1 MYNNV
6 NFEVKWSNRGADQAD
21 KYADIGGA
29 VEDEDEGSDDPNLQL
44 ELNAFRAQWMS
55 ELKPSS
61 GAGGTSERLLRAK
74 GLRRT
79 QDIAREQK
87 ATELFLRAVQEEQN
101 GAVYEAIKFYR
112 MAMQL
117 VPDIEFKINYS
128 RPPDA
133 DRVGGNYT
141 EDSDVD
147 GDIEDLLGY
156 FEQQLTLESSSPK
169 ICTPELEMTQTHISA
184 LPLEILMFIFR
195 WVVSSELD
203 MRALEQLSLV
213 CRGFYVCA
221 RDPEIWRLAC
231 FRVWGWNC
239 IKVGPF
245 KSWREMFLQRPH
257 VRFDGVYI
265 SKTSYIRQGEE
276 SLDGFYRA
284 WHHVEYYRYLRFF
297 PDGHVMM
304 LTTPEDPLSVVPRLR
319 TRNTRMDSV
328 LHGHF
333 RLSQETDNQTKV
345 FAVVCK
351 KKEDKGAEIQRNR
364 FCRRN
369 PAPEAEHIFHV
380 GLHVSSGGRQSLSKL
395 AWIHHSCHITYKL
408 TGETVVTTFDLDT
421 MYSPFSLARVKSF
434 TAFSEQPL

>member
-1 MYNNV
+1 M
-6 NFEVKWSNRGADQAD
+6 ADD
-21 KYADIGGA
+21 DTVIGGTL
-29 VEDEDEGSDDPNLQL
+29 EDEDESSDDPNLQV

-61 GAGGTSERLLRAK
+61 GATGISDRLQRAR
-74 GLRRT
+74 GVRRN
-79 QDIAREQK
+79 QDIAREEK

-133 DRVGGNYT
+133 DRGGGNYM
-141 EDSDVD
+141 EDSDTD
-147 GDIEDLLGY
+147 GEIEDLLAY
-156 FEQQLTLESSSPK
+156 FEQQLSLESSFPK
-169 ICTPELEMTQTHISA
+169 ICIPELEVTQTHISA
-184 LPLEILMFIFR
+184 LPREILMYIFR

-203 MRALEQLSLV
+203 MRALEQLSSV
-213 CRGFYVCA
+213 CRGFYICA
-221 RDPEIWRLAC
+221 RDPEIWRSAC
-231 FRVWGWNC
+231 LRVWGRNC
-239 IKVGPF
+239 TKLVPF
-245 KSWREMFLQRPH
+245 KSWREMFLQRPR

-265 SKTSYIRQGEE
+265 SKTTYIRQGEE

-297 PDGHVMM
+297 PDGFVLM

-328 LHGHF
+328 LLGHF

-345 FAVVCK
+345 FAVVSKKK
-351 KKEDKGAEIQRNR
+351 KKEEKATEFQRNR

-369 PAPEAEHIFHV
+369 QAPEAEHTFHV
-380 GLHVSSGGRQSLSKL
+380 GLHLASRGRQNFSKL
-395 AWIHHSCHITYKL
+395 VWIHHSCHITYRL
-408 TGETVVTTFDLDT
+408 TGETVITTFDLDG
-421 MYSPFSLARVKSF
+421 MYSPFFFARVKSY

>member
-1 MYNNV
+1 MAEEN
-6 NFEVKWSNRGADQAD
+6 
-21 KYADIGGA
+21 ADIGGTI
-29 VEDEDEGSDDPNLQL
+29 EDEDESSDDPNLQV

-55 ELKPSS
+55 ELKPNS
-61 GAGGTSERLLRAK
+61 GASGTSDPFLRAK

-79 QDIAREQK
+79 QDVAREEK
-87 ATELFLRAVQEEQN
+87 ATELFLRAVQEEQD
-101 GAVYEAIKFYR
+101 GAFYEAIKFYR

-117 VPDIEFKINYS
+117 VPDIEFKVHYS

-133 DRVGGNYT
+133 DRVGGNYMQ
-141 EDSDVD
+141 DSDAD
-147 GDIEDLLGY
+147 GEIEDLLAY
-156 FEQQLTLESSSPK
+156 FEQQLTLESAFPK
-169 ICTPELEMTQTHISA
+169 ICNPEFEMTQVHISA
-184 LPLEILMFIFR
+184 LPREILMYIFR
-195 WVVSSELD
+195 WVVSSDLD

-213 CRGFYVCA
+213 CRGFYICA

-231 FRVWGWNC
+231 LRVWGRNC
-239 IKVGPF
+239 TKLGLF
-245 KSWREMFLQRPH
+245 KSWRAMFLQRPR
-257 VRFDGVYI
+257 VRFDGIYI

-297 PDGHVMM
+297 PDGHVIM
-304 LTTPEDPLSVVPRLR
+304 LTTPEEPLCVVPRLR

-328 LHGHF
+328 LLGHF

-351 KKEDKGAEIQRNR
+351 KKEEKTTEFQRNR

-369 PAPEAEHIFHV
+369 PAQEAEHSFHV
-380 GLHVSSGGRQSLSKL
+380 GLHLSSGGRQSSNKL
-395 AWIHHSCHITYKL
+395 VWIHHSCHITYKL
-408 TGETVVTTFDLDT
+408 TGETVVTAFDLDR
-421 MYSPFSLARVKSF
+421 MYTPFFFARVKSY

>member
-1 MYNNV
+1 M
-6 NFEVKWSNRGADQAD
+6 ADEN
-21 KYADIGGA
+21 ADIGGML
-29 VEDEDEGSDDPNLQL
+29 EDEDESSDDPNLQV

-61 GAGGTSERLLRAK
+61 GASGLSDRVLRAK
-74 GLRRT
+74 GVKRT
-79 QDIAREQK
+79 QEIAREEK

-112 MAMQL
+112 LAMQL
-117 VPDIEFKINYS
+117 VPDIEFKINYN
-128 RPPDA
+128 RPPDS
-133 DRVGGNYT
+133 DRVGGKYL
-141 EDSDVD
+141 EDNDAD
-147 GDIEDLLGY
+147 GEIEDLLAY
-156 FEQQLTLESSSPK
+156 FEQQLSLESSFPK
-169 ICTPELEMTQTHISA
+169 ICMPELEVTQIHISA
-184 LPLEILMFIFR
+184 LPREILMYIFR
-195 WVVSSELD
+195 WVVSSDLD

-213 CRGFYVCA
+213 CRGFYICA

-231 FRVWGWNC
+231 IRVWGRNC
-239 IKVGPF
+239 TKVLPF
-245 KSWREMFLQRPH
+245 KTWREMFLQRPH

-297 PDGHVMM
+297 PDGHVVM
-304 LTTPEDPLSVVPRLR
+304 LTTPEDPLSVIPRLR
-319 TRNTRMDSV
+319 TRNSRMDSV
-328 LHGHF
+328 LLGHF

-351 KKEDKGAEIQRNR
+351 KKEEKVTEFQRNR

-369 PAPEAEHIFHV
+369 PAPEAEHTFHI
-380 GLHVSSGGRQSLSKL
+380 GLHLSSRGRQSFSKL
-395 AWIHHSCHITYKL
+395 VWIHHSCHITYKL
-408 TGETVVTTFDLDT
+408 TGETVITTFDLDR
-421 MYSPFSLARVKSF
+421 MYTPFFFARVKSY

>member
-1 MYNNV
+1 M
-6 NFEVKWSNRGADQAD
+6 ADENT
-21 KYADIGGA
+21 DIGGTL
-29 VEDEDEGSDDPNLQL
+29 EDEDEGVDDPNLQL

-61 GAGGTSERLLRAK
+61 GASQTSDRLQRARGVK
-74 GLRRT
+74 RT
-79 QDIAREQK
+79 QDIAREEK
-87 ATELFLRAVQEEQN
+87 AAELFLRAVQEEQN

-133 DRVGGNYT
+133 DRGGGNYM
-141 EDSDVD
+141 EDSDTD
-147 GDIEDLLGY
+147 GEIEDLLAY
-156 FEQQLTLESSSPK
+156 FEQQLTLESSFPK
-169 ICTPELEMTQTHISA
+169 ICAYELEVTQTHISA
-184 LPLEILMFIFR
+184 LPREILMYIFR

-213 CRGFYVCA
+213 CRGFYICA
-221 RDPEIWRLAC
+221 RDPEIWRSAC
-231 FRVWGWNC
+231 VRVWGRNC
-239 IKVGPF
+239 TKLAPF
-245 KSWREMFLQRPH
+245 KSWREMFLQRPR

-297 PDGHVMM
+297 PDGFVLM
-304 LTTPEDPLSVVPRLR
+304 LTTPEDPLAVVPRLR
-319 TRNTRMDSV
+319 TKNTRMDSV
-328 LHGHF
+328 LLGHF

-351 KKEDKGAEIQRNR
+351 KKEEKATEFQRNR
-364 FCRRN
+364 FYRRN
-369 PAPEAEHIFHV
+369 QAPEAEHTFHV
-380 GLHVSSGGRQSLSKL
+380 GLHLTSRGRQSFSKL
-395 AWIHHSCHITYKL
+395 VWIHHSCHITYKL
-408 TGETVVTTFDLDT
+408 TGETVITTFDLDR
-421 MYSPFSLARVKSF
+421 MYTPFFFARVKSY
-434 TAFSEQPL
+434 TAVSEQPL

>member
-1 MYNNV
+1 MAEEN
-6 NFEVKWSNRGADQAD
+6 
-21 KYADIGGA
+21 ADIGRII
-29 VEDEDEGSDDPNLQL
+29 EEEDEGSDDPNLQL

-61 GAGGTSERLLRAK
+61 GASGMSSRLLKAASLK
-74 GLRRT
+74 RT
-79 QDIAREQK
+79 QEIAREEK

-128 RPPDA
+128 RPDA
-133 DRVGGNYT
+133 DRVEGNYR
-141 EDSDVD
+141 EESD
-147 GDIEDLLGY
+147 GDGEIEDLVAY
-156 FEQQLTLESSSPK
+156 FEQQLNLENPFPK
-169 ICTPELEMTQTHISA
+169 ICTPDMERNQLHISA
-184 LPLEILMFIFR
+184 LPREILMYIFR
-195 WVVSSELD
+195 WVVSSDLD

-213 CRGFYVCA
+213 CRGFYICA

-231 FRVWGWNC
+231 LRVWGRNC
-239 IKVGPF
+239 TKLGPF
-245 KSWREMFLQRPH
+245 VSWREMFVRRPR

-284 WHHVEYYRYLRFF
+284 WHHVEYFRYLRFF
-297 PDGHVMM
+297 PDGSVVM

-328 LHGHF
+328 MLGHF

-351 KKEDKGAEIQRNR
+351 KKEEKAAEIQRNR

-369 PAPEAEHIFHV
+369 PAPEAEHSFHV
-380 GLHVSSGGRQSLSKL
+380 GLHLSSGGRQSSSKL
-395 AWIHHSCHITYKL
+395 VWIHHSCHITYKL
-408 TGETVVTTFDLDT
+408 TGETVITAFDLDR
-421 MYSPFSLARVKSF
+421 MYTPFFFARVKSY

>member
-1 MYNNV
+1 MYNKFGELLNAEAEE
-6 NFEVKWSNRGADQAD
+6 N
-21 KYADIGGA
+21 ADIGGT

-55 ELKPSS
+55 ELKTSS
-61 GAGGTSERLLRAK
+61 GTSDRLLRTK
-74 GLRRT
+74 GLKRT
-79 QDIAREQK
+79 QEIAREEK

-133 DRVGGNYT
+133 DRVGANYM

-147 GDIEDLLGY
+147 GEIEDLLAY
-156 FEQQLTLESSSPK
+156 FEQQLTLESSVPK
-169 ICTPELEMTQTHISA
+169 ICTPELEMTQMHISA
-184 LPLEILMFIFR
+184 LPREILMYIFR
-195 WVVSSELD
+195 WVVSSDLD

-213 CRGFYVCA
+213 CRGFYICA
-221 RDPEIWRLAC
+221 RDPEIWRSAC
-231 FRVWGWNC
+231 LRVWGRNC
-239 IKVGPF
+239 TKLVPF
-245 KSWREMFLQRPH
+245 KSWREMFLQRPR

-297 PDGHVMM
+297 PDGHVIM

-328 LHGHF
+328 LLGHF

-351 KKEDKGAEIQRNR
+351 KKEEKAAEFQRNR

-369 PAPEAEHIFHV
+369 PAPEAEHSFHV
-380 GLHVSSGGRQSLSKL
+380 GLHLSSGGRQSFSKL
-395 AWIHHSCHITYKL
+395 VWIHHSCHITYKL
-408 TGETVVTTFDLDT
+408 TGETVVTAFELDR
-421 MYSPFSLARVKSF
+421 MYTPFFFARVKSY